1 MKTRVVQLIT
11 FEVETGKGSASL
23 AESELDQICKDA
35 AQSLRFAFS
44 PNNLHAGTGIFMGTS
59 EGGLAMVTVAKV
71 SSDDLQLILLD
82 RRRLHA
88 ENVRLHAQREV
99 LRAFIKESCSGPKS
113 VEALDI
119 AEAVN
124 PEPNEDPEETQG

>member
-11 FEVETGKGSASL
+11 FEIDSLDASEPLNWEQEADRIGEL
-23 AESELDQICKDA
+23 AATQ
-35 AQSLRFAFS
+35 LRFDIDG
-44 PNNLHAGTGIFMGTS
+44 LRAGDEIFLRTQEDMVV
-59 EGGLAMVTVAKV
+59 MVTVAKV

-124 PEPNEDPEETQG
+124 PEPTEDPEETQG